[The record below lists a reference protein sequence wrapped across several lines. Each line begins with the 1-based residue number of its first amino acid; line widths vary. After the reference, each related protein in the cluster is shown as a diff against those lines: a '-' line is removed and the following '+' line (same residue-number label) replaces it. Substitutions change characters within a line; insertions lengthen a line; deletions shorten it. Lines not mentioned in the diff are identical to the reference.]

1 MESGEV
7 ELFDGIGDL
16 FDGIDGNFDLS
27 DIAKGV
33 NVDISVSNMAAR
45 FQFETDIK
53 IFKTFSI
60 PLLGA
65 PVSLIGFQVRELEAI
80 EEITID

>member
-1 MESGEV
+1 MEAGDI

-16 FDGIDGNFDLS
+16 FDGIDGNFELS
-27 DIAKGV
+27 DIAKGA
-33 NVDISVSNMAAR
+33 NVDITVSNMAAR

-53 IFKTFSI
+53 IFKTFAI

-65 PVSLIGFQVRELEAI
+65 PVSLIGFQVSKLVQV
-80 EEITID
+80 